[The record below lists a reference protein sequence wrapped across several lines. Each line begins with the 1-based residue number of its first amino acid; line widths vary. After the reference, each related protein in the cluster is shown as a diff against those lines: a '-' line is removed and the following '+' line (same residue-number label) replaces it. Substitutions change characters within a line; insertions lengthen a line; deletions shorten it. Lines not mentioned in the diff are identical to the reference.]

1 MEKEE
6 FLTELKKV
14 LIGFNFYDEM
24 NVSKCINADK
34 EVPKNEYRDENK
46 ATVRVDGVRSIF
58 ISSEMG
64 TEEKHFFYMTVKTL
78 AQRREYRYR
87 NFYDTEIDKVFISGA
102 TYEVMLKKI
111 TEQVNEIN
119 G

>member
-78 AQRREYRYR
+78 AQ
-87 NFYDTEIDKVFISGA
+87 IDKVFISGA
-102 TYEVMLKKI
+102 TYEIMLERI
-111 TEQVNEIN
+111 TKQVNEIN